1 VVALLDGQRVEVSGA
16 TDKIATMIA
25 PPDLYKKL
33 RVALLKPYEPDTI
46 TGFCRL
52 IQYMYGRDCQYLIRQ
67 NLPKY
72 PYDPNAAY

>member
-1 VVALLDGQRVEVSGA
+1 
-16 TDKIATMIA
+16 MIA

-46 TGFCRL
+46 SGFCWL
-52 IQYMYGRDCQYLIRQ
+52 VCTMYGRDCKFLVQQ
-67 NLPKY
+67 NLPDY